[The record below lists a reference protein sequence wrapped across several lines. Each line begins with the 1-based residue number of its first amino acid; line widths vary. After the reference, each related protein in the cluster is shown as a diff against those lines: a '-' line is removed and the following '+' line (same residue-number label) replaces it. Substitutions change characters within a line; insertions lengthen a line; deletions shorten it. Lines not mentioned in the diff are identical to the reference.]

1 MSSVLEAGRMLADLD
16 TSWSALTRRALL
28 SAWEEQATFI
38 TNHSQ
43 PLRAASRYFLL
54 SSELIATVNRVP
66 TQKLYPR
73 REECMVDVA
82 QFSSVSLIRSSDW
95 PKVNP
100 QIFPKS

>member
-43 PLRAASRYFLL
+43 PLRA
-54 SSELIATVNRVP
+54 LIATVNRVP